1 MVKTH
6 LNMMEDLC
14 EVFHLHSAGTE
25 LLLNFVD
32 TLLAEGKRKEVCS
45 KLASTLS
52 AGLVYIYMLQAVTY
66 ARTFHLQSHFSMDE
80 MLLPLVGMDKM
91 NLVEKSIYLLF
102 S

>member
-1 MVKTH
+1 MRCFT
-6 LNMMEDLC
+6 C
-14 EVFHLHSAGTE
+14 
-25 LLLNFVD
+25 
-32 TLLAEGKRKEVCS
+32 TLPAQSFSSTSWTLYWQKANGKRFVQNLQCHIERRF
-45 KLASTLS
+45 
-52 AGLVYIYMLQAVTY
+52 GVYIYMLQAVTY